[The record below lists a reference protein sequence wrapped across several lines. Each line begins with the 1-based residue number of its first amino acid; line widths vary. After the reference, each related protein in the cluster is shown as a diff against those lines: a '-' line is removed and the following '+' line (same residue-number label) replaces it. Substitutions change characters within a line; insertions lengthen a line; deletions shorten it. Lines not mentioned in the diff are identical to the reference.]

1 MDVEQTHLHPDRGW
15 SAPAGLDADWAVV
28 FAGSDALHRPG
39 LAAELAARYPRA
51 AIVGCTT
58 AGEVLGTTV
67 HDGTV
72 VVTAVRFA
80 RSRARL
86 AVAELGPGDGSYQ
99 AGLALGAALAAD
111 DLVHVLVLSDGTQVN
126 GSRLAAGLDDGLPA
140 TVTITG
146 GLAGDGARMSRTA
159 ILAGGTV
166 AGGRIAA
173 LGFYGRALR
182 VGWGTLGGWD
192 PFGPERVITG
202 SQANVLHTL
211 DDQPALSLYRR
222 YLGEHARD
230 LPTAGLRFP
239 LAVRS
244 PDGAPPVVRTLLGI
258 DEETGSITFAG
269 DMPEGHLAR
278 LMRANFDRLIEGA
291 AGAARHCVE
300 RIGPGAELA
309 LVVSCVGRRLVLDQR
324 IEEELEGVREIV
336 GAAPIAGFY
345 SNGELSPHGLA
356 SCALHNQTMNVTT
369 LREV

>member
-1 MDVEQTHLHPDRGW
+1 MHVEQTHLHPDQGW
-15 SAPAGLDADWAVV
+15 SAPATLDADWAVV
-28 FAGSDALHRPG
+28 FAGSRAIRQPG
-39 LAAELAARYPRA
+39 LAAALAARYPRA
-51 AIVGCTT
+51 AILGCST

-67 HDGTV
+67 HDDTV

-86 AVAELGPGDGSYQ
+86 AVAELGADDGSYE
-99 AGLALGAALAAD
+99 AGLALGQSLAAD
-111 DLVHVLVLSDGTQVN
+111 DLVHVLVLSDGSAVN
-126 GSRLAAGLDDGLPA
+126 GSRLAAGLVDGLPA
-140 TVTITG
+140 TVSLTG
-146 GLAGDGARMSRTA
+146 GLAGDGARMTETA
-159 ILAGGTV
+159 VLANGAVGPR
-166 AGGRIAA
+166 RIAA
-173 LGFYGRALR
+173 LGLYGRALR

-192 PFGPERVITG
+192 PFGPERVITR
-202 SQANVLHTL
+202 SAANVLYAL
-211 DDQPALSLYRR
+211 DDQPALALYRR

-258 DEETGSITFAG
+258 DEEAGSITFAG

-291 AGAARHCVE
+291 AGAARQCVE

-324 IEEELEGVREIV
+324 IEEELDGVREIL

-356 SCALHNQTMNVTT
+356 SCALHNQTMTVTT
-369 LREV
+369 LSEA